1 MCNVWSSRICNER
14 TSGRLFVRFRNA
26 FDNDRLIETSHF
38 QFGDITISFVDHNR
52 GHNWRAVNFNREC
65 WLLLLGY
72 LPEFREDPFMV
83 NTISSFGR
91 VISWVDDEHH
101 LARFL
106 VRACVI
112 DYESVPQFLVITDG
126 EGFQGESWTV
136 QCEVLQGHLLGGLPQ
151 DEDPAPRNDDFPPGG
166 LLIYLVL
173 GS

>member
-72 LPEFREDPFMV
+72 LPEFREDPFVV

-101 LARFL
+101 LARIL
-106 VRACVI
+106 VHACVI

-136 QCEVLQGHLLGGLPQ
+136 QCEVL
-151 DEDPAPRNDDFPPGG
+151 
-166 LLIYLVL
+166 
-173 GS
+173 